1 MEVIL
6 SYTDPQDTIVNST
19 VGHEE
24 NRSEESNYNYELYAD
39 DPYGAAFWLS
49 ARNFQLNN
57 YF

>member
-1 MEVIL
+1 M
-6 SYTDPQDTIVNST
+6 SYADPQDAIVNST

-24 NRSEESNYNYELYAD
+24 NLSEESNYNYELYAD